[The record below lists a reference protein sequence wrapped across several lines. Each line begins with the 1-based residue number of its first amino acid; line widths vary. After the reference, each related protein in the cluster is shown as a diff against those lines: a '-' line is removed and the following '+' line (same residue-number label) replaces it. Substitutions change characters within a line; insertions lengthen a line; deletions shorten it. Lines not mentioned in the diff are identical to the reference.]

1 MCKKQNFWLV
11 LVISVMTLG
20 ISFAAPNAG
29 DSTLALWLTASN
41 YNQATPPPFP
51 TESSKEPVT
60 PPVPPSPDQTVRFV
74 IDSYLS
80 YSVAIRNVGSDTI
93 QTSQVGVYVNNQLRT
108 CSWVSDV
115 TTIPVGAL
123 RQCLFDG
130 PPCTGGQEITISIA
144 GVSHTV
150 KC

>member
-1 MCKKQNFWLV
+1 MAKKKNNNNTYIAAAV
-11 LVISVMTLG
+11 VVVIIVV
-20 ISFAAPNAG
+20 AV
-29 DSTLALWLTASN
+29 ALLEMNSGPVASN

-51 TESSKEPVT
+51 AEGSKEPVT

-74 IDSYLS
+74 IDSSLS
-80 YSVAIRNVGSDTI
+80 YSVAIRNVGSDII
-93 QTSQVGVYVNNQLRT
+93 QTSQVGIYVNNQLRT

-130 PPCTGGQEITISIA
+130 PPCTGGQELTVSIA